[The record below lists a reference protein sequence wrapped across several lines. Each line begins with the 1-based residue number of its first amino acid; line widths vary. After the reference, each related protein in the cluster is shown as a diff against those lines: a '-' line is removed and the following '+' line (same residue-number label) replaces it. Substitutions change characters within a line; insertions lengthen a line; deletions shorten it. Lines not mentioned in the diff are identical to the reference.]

1 VLKKGGTFALH
12 DIFSRSNYGDMQAFV
27 QKLKGMGYGQVEL
40 IPTDGGRF
48 MTRWEATRMA
58 LSGSALLVGKK

>member
-1 VLKKGGTFALH
+1 
-12 DIFSRSNYGDMQAFV
+12 MQAFV
-27 QKLKGMGYGQVEL
+27 QKLKGMGYEQVEL

-48 MTRWEATRMA
+48 MTRWEATWIA